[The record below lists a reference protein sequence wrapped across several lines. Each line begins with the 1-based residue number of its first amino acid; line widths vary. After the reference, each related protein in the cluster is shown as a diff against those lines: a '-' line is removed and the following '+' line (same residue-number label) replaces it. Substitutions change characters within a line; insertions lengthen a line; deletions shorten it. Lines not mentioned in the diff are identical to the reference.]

1 MPKGPGAK
9 TPRPRGR
16 NNRPSD
22 SVNQDG
28 RAANSHSEDSWST
41 VDLRR
46 RLEAKY
52 EKAKGEKAR
61 PRRDDLRNH
70 LNDKLRGR
78 DLPESDTKRLEEQIA
93 ALTKLVRKQSGALS
107 DSEEEDPEPCIR
119 RIAETSLPDNFKMP
133 HIELYDGRTDPRTHL
148 AKYNKM
154 MQVARVSEDA
164 KCMCFSLTLTKSAE
178 DWWKRL
184 APGSIHSW
192 KELQSAFRRQFI
204 AARDHDMEVGSLT
217 NIKQQPTENL
227 KAFI

>member
-1 MPKGPGAK
+1 M
-9 TPRPRGR
+9 
-16 NNRPSD
+16 
-22 SVNQDG
+22 
-28 RAANSHSEDSWST
+28 
-41 VDLRR
+41 
-46 RLEAKY
+46 
-52 EKAKGEKAR
+52 
-61 PRRDDLRNH
+61 
-70 LNDKLRGR
+70 
-78 DLPESDTKRLEEQIA
+78 
-93 ALTKLVRKQSGALS
+93 TKLVRKQSGALS

-133 HIELYDGRTDPRTHL
+133 HIELYDVRTDPRTHL

-204 AARDHDMEVGSLT
+204 AARDYDMEVGSLT
-217 NIKQQPTENL
+217 NIKQLPNESL
-227 KAFI
+227 KAFIQRMMEAAAK